1 MIRTYTDLIAL
12 PTFYERFRYLKLS
25 ADVGVDTFGYDRYLN
40 QQFYKST
47 TWKQLRDYVIT
58 RDMGCDLAHPDFE
71 IQGSIIVHH
80 LNPISKSDV
89 LEHSDYL
96 LNPEFLVCVSD
107 NTHRA
112 IHYGDDS
119 LITNSDPIV
128 RRPFDT
134 CPWKE

>member
-1 MIRTYTDLIAL
+1 MIRTYSELIAL
-12 PTFYERFRYLKLS
+12 PTFFERFRYLKLS
-25 ADVGVDTFGYDRYLN
+25 GDVGVDTFGYDRYLN

-47 TWKQLRDYVIT
+47 TWKQLRNYVIT

-71 IQGSIIVHH
+71 IYGSIIVHH
-80 LNPISKSDV
+80 LNPISKDDV
-89 LEHSDYL
+89 IEHSDYL

-112 IHYGDDS
+112 IHYGDES
-119 LITNSDPIV
+119 LILDSDPLV